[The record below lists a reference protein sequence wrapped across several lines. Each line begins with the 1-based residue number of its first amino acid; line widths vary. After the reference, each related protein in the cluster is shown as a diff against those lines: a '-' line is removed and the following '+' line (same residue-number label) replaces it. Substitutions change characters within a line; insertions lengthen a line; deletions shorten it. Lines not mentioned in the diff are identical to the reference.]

1 MNIKPKQNLKI
12 KYIEIND
19 SINLKD
25 FFNKNCLITSITKTE
40 GPDVFLNI
48 TNMSSSKANHRIEIY
63 FQKKKYG
70 NLWLNINKEFDISI
84 LANDISIDF
93 PDDYTKN
100 FLEVYTPTILKIHYY
115 ELNDDELD
123 EYNIFFIKTIDMV
136 FYFKNEKN
144 VDCSNLIRI
153 DEKINNITDLLCDS
167 NNKIVL
173 FNPNGKISLRNF
185 RIVCNDISTDKFH
198 NIKPSEY
205 KLNKCSINDVPV
217 MEEGKFNINSIENF
231 ILKEYKNFKSPFVLE
246 IDWVPPSGS
255 EKIINKHLFF
265 YIKYDVY
272 MCETC

>member
-25 FFNKNCLITSITKTE
+25 FFNKNCLITNITKTE
-40 GPDVFLNI
+40 GQDVFLNI
-48 TNMSSSKANHRIEIY
+48 NNIFYQNLTHKIELHL
-63 FQKKKYG
+63 KKKQCR
-70 NLWLNINKEFDISI
+70 NLWLNINKELDISI
-84 LANDISIDF
+84 LANNISIDF
-93 PDDYTKN
+93 PNGYTRN
-100 FLEVYTPTILKIHYY
+100 FLEIYTPTILKIYYY

-123 EYNIFFIKTIDMV
+123 EHNIFFIKTIDMV
-136 FYFKNEKN
+136 FYFKNKKN
-144 VDCSNLIRI
+144 VDRSNLIQI
-153 DEKINNITDLLCDS
+153 DEKINNITDLLCDL

-231 ILKEYKNFKSPFVLE
+231 ISKEYKNFKSPVILE
-246 IDWVPPSGS
+246 IDWVPPCGS

-272 MCETC
+272 MSETC